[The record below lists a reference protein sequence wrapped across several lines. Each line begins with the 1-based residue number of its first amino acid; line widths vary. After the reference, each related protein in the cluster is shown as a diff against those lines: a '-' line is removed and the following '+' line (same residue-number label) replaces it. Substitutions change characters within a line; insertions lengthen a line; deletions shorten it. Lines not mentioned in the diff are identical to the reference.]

1 MERVSALRVLGIDPG
16 IHITGYAVVE
26 KQKSSLKHVMHGEIK
41 MARGSS
47 LSSRLS
53 MIYDRLVEVIN
64 ESSPD
69 AIVVE
74 DVFYGRNI
82 KSLIRQGE
90 TRGVVILAGARTRIP
105 VYEYT
110 PLEVKKA
117 VVGYGRAE
125 KHQIQNMVKAIL
137 NLSDLPPA
145 DGADA
150 LAIAICHLNSLKVVS
165 I

>member
-1 MERVSALRVLGIDPG
+1 MRILGIDPG
-16 IHITGYAVVE
+16 IQITGYAVIE
-26 KQKSSLKHVMHGEIK
+26 KQKGGLTHVMHGEIK
-41 MARGSS
+41 MARGLP
-47 LSSRLS
+47 LSTCLS
-53 MIYDRLVEVIN
+53 MIYDKLLEVIN
-64 ESSPD
+64 QSSPD

-74 DVFYGRNI
+74 DVFYGKNI

-90 TRGVVILAGARTRIP
+90 TRGVVILAGSHRRIP

-125 KHQIQNMVKAIL
+125 KNQIQNMVKAIL
-137 NLSDLPPA
+137 HLSDLPPVDA
-145 DGADA
+145 ADA
-150 LAIAICHLNSLKVVS
+150 LAIAICHINSLKVVS